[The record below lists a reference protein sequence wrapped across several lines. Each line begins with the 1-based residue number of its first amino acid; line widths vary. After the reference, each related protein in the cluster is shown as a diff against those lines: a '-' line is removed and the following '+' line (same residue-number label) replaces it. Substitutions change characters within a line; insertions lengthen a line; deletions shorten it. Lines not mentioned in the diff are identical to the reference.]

1 MDKVRCNKW
10 KNCTNKKC
18 HWKDFNENY
27 SNYKLPYSFYCFMN
41 GRTAILD
48 KVSTL
53 KKTFKAW
60 AISDVMDGE
69 RQLFSIR
76 DSTEAVQGGWITRKF
91 ARECVGYLKDIGE
104 RSPEARVE
112 KVKITVETE

>member
-27 SNYKLPYSFYCFMN
+27 SNYKLPYSFYCFM
-41 GRTAILD
+41 GGGTVILD

-60 AISDVMDGE
+60 SISDVIDGE
-69 RQLFSIR
+69 RQYIDGLYKDMFKR
-76 DSTEAVQGGWITRKF
+76 DDRET
-91 ARECVGYLKDIGE
+91 ARTWLRTFKKTGIC
-104 RSPEARVE
+104 SPEARVE
-112 KVKITVETE
+112 KVKITVEAE

>member
-60 AISDVMDGE
+60 AISDVIGGE
-69 RQLFSIR
+69 RKYTTPFNGDNCICTSR
-76 DSTEAVQGGWITRKF
+76 EEARVDLRYYKSWKLGTPK
-91 ARECVGYLKDIGE
+91 
-104 RSPEARVE
+104 ARVE